1 MFDHYSQMTDLA
13 RKVAHL
19 HPDTQTTWQDALRE
33 NRDSDLNFQSDSL
46 SSESLLGSLSI
57 SLGARLHQWHQ
68 RLTLNDALHAGLL
81 LGQKVGVNAVH
92 GGGAQQ
98 VLR

>member
-13 RKVAHL
+13 RKVAFQ
-19 HPDTQTTWQDALRE
+19 HPETQTTWQDALRE

-57 SLGARLHQWHQ
+57 SLGTRLQQWHLKLVRRPV
-68 RLTLNDALHAGLL
+68 RLAG
-81 LGQKVGVNAVH
+81 KPEH
-92 GGGAQQ
+92 GLATS
-98 VLR
+98 R